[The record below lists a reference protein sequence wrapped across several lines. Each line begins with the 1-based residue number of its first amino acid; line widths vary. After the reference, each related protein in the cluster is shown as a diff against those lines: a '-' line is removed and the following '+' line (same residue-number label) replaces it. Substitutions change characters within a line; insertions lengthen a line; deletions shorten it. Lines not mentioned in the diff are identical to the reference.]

1 MVNMQTDAR
10 VQKVNRTIV
19 SFKMTFT
26 SLAD

>member
-1 MVNMQTDAR
+1 MENTQTDAR
-10 VQKVNRTIV
+10 VQKVKRTIV